1 MIIIIIIMIIII
13 MMIIT
18 MIMIIVII
26 IISSSNKWCT
36 EHIFINGYF
45 VIRNLSVCLSI
56 RTEPYKQ
63 HSQIIYKY
71 MTPI

>member
-1 MIIIIIIMIIII
+1 MIIII

-26 IISSSNKWCT
+26 IISSSSSNKWCT

-56 RTEPYKQ
+56 RTEPYKP